1 MAEAVNNEQAALVQ
15 EGDAE
20 AKGSTASSLLS
31 SLKSAAESGLQTLQ
45 DLDQK
50 HGISEKGK
58 AAVEAGMQK
67 AAELDEKHGVSEKVK
82 AAADVVV
89 TKAKEVDAQYGISE
103 QTMKAASAAQQKV
116 TEMDE
121 KYQVS
126 ATVTAKV
133 AEVDQQYGVSQ
144 KIKEVD
150 TQLGVS
156 ETVKKTAEVVST
168 KMGMASYAC
177 PSVLVG
183 TDPVVESAV
192 ALIGTTLTL
201 KPLADGDTK
210 TVELTAE
217 TSVTL
222 AEMVVT
228 VGDVSMVFETPEEAT
243 KCSEAL
249 EKAKPAKA
257 EN

>member
-1 MAEAVNNEQAALVQ
+1 MAEPEQPKEGEAAP
-15 EGDAE
+15 
-20 AKGSTASSLLS
+20 STTSSLLS
-31 SLKSAAESGLQTLQ
+31 SLKSAAESGMQTLQ
-45 DLDQK
+45 ELDQK

-58 AAVEAGMQK
+58 AAMEAGMAK

-103 QTMKAASAAQQKV
+103 QTMQAASAAKEKV
-116 TEMDE
+116 KQMDE
-121 KYQVS
+121 QYQVS

-150 TQLGVS
+150 EQLGVS
-156 ETVKKTAEVVST
+156 ETVKKTAEVVSN
-168 KMGMASYAC
+168 KMGMGVYAC

-183 TDPVVESAV
+183 ADPVVECAAS
-192 ALIGTTLTL
+192 IMGNTLTL
-201 KPLADGDTK
+201 KPLADGEIK

-217 TSVTL
+217 TEVKVE
-222 AEMVVT
+222 EMLVT
-228 VGDVSMVFETPEEAT
+228 VGDVVMTFETPEESA
-243 KCSEAL
+243 KCGAAL
-249 EKAKPAKA
+249 NKAKPAAA